1 MEEIEIHTAE
11 INMDQLLK
19 WAGIIDN
26 GAHIKPFIENR
37 LITLNGTIITERRK
51 KVRPGDIIAIK
62 DIGSWRIVT
71 GEV

>member
-1 MEEIEIHTAE
+1 MEEIEIHTPE

-26 GAHIKPFIENR
+26 GAHIKPFIEDQM
-37 LITLNGTIITERRK
+37 ITLNGIIVTERRK
-51 KVRPGDIIAIK
+51 KVRPGDIITIK
-62 DIGSWRIVT
+62 DIGSWRVIT

>member
-1 MEEIEIHTAE
+1 MDEIEIHTPE
-11 INMDQLLK
+11 INIDQLLK

-37 LITLNGTIITERRK
+37 MITLNGTIVTERRK
-51 KVRPGDIIAIK
+51 KVRPGDIIAIN